1 MANNWDKMSRDDYN
15 AIRQNK
21 FNYHNT
27 NDPALREIYHNNNSK
42 IRERYGMT
50 DADDISLGEV
60 DSYIA
65 AAEKK
70 WAREDAQKALLTN
83 LTDYAQNGNARLNAS
98 ADRVRNFNYDPYA
111 DPSYGAYVDM
121 YNRQGQSAAKQ
132 TLNNLNAAN
141 MGRNSSY
148 GAAAT
153 AQVQQA
159 YAQKASE
166 MIPVLEQQAYDRLM
180 NQYNMERQ
188 MFNDDFARNMD
199 TYNLIYNSNLMD
211 SEIARNDMAT
221 RQAEFDLG
229 MDEKYAD
236 GDRKLAQDQVEAG
249 IAETVANTRGLNSRA
264 DLTDKEVAWYDK
276 DAQSVIDNRDAST
289 RESISRANLTD
300 KEVAWYDK
308 DAQSVI
314 NNRDASTGQIK
325 EETKYIGPKSEA
337 EIAHINANTDKIAS
351 ETGLNNIEIEKGKIE
366 LEFLPDEKRQELELG
381 ALKIL
386 EQEYLNAGIL
396 KDNRVKEIAAQI
408 AEKFGVSREEAEIAL
423 TKANTAYTNR
433 KK

>member
-70 WAREDAQKALLTN
+70 WAREDAQKNLLTN

-153 AQVQQA
+153 AQAQQA

-166 MIPVLEQQAYDRLM
+166 MIPVLEQQAYERLM

-199 TYNLIYNSNLMD
+199 VYNTIYD
-211 SEIARNDMAT
+211 SAVKDSQM
-221 RQAEFDLG
+221 
-229 MDEKYAD
+229 KY
-236 GDRKLAQDQVEAG
+236 QD
-249 IAETVANTRGLNSRA
+249 ANTQRVLTETQYIPQEKTDAHNESVAGVGLTNA
-264 DLTDKEVAWYDK
+264 NT
-276 DAQSVIDNRDAST
+276 AQVN
-289 RESISRANLTD
+289 
-300 KEVAWYDK
+300 
-308 DAQSVI
+308 
-314 NNRDASTGQIK
+314 

-351 ETGLNNIEIEKGKIE
+351 ETGLNEIELKKAKIE
-366 LEFLPDEKRQELELG
+366 LEHLPEEKRQELELG